1 MFLHNCVIN
10 FYADVITALVKLM
23 QLSHIS
29 PTLQCTCVS
38 AVITTSVSL
47 CVYPQLKE
55 CIKSILG
62 FEEFV
67 TSCVGQS
74 PRRQETGSVHYSEEE
89 ITYAFFVHS
98 LSMIE
103 RVLLYKESWKLF
115 PIRVDTM
122 EG

>member
-1 MFLHNCVIN
+1 MYIR
-10 FYADVITALVKLM
+10 
-23 QLSHIS
+23 IS
-29 PTLQCTCVS
+29 CNNP
-38 AVITTSVSL
+38 SVSL
-47 CVYPQLKE
+47 CVSPQLKE